1 MEIEVPHNHEAPGKG
16 LKHYFFDFL
25 MLFLAVFCGFLAEN
39 IREHRVEN
47 ERAEVLANNLYKE
60 ILVDSIRI
68 QQMNEVRKIKESE
81 CSYFISYVKDSN
93 LTTLSNHFYRAFSW
107 AFIQTGRILFE
118 PDDGILNQLKH
129 SGELRYFKS
138 AELQEAV
145 GELSVAIANIRAR
158 NERAYG
164 MVEMYIRPFTLKY
177 YDFDWL
183 NALTRNGE
191 FEFADAMLQNL
202 EVPINGKIPNLNQ
215 FDRKE
220 AENIASYYLLMLRST
235 RMAKY
240 SKYTSVNHRLLEIL
254 RKEYHLE

>member
-1 MEIEVPHNHEAPGKG
+1 MEVEIPHTQNAPGKG
-16 LKHYFFDFL
+16 WKHYFIDFL

-47 ERAEVLANNLYKE
+47 ERAEILAYNLYKE

-68 QQMNEVRKIKESE
+68 QQMIEVRKIKESE
-81 CSYFISYVKDSN
+81 CSYFISCVKDSN
-93 LTTLSNHFYRAFSW
+93 LTTLSNRFYRAFSW

-118 PDDGILNQLKH
+118 PDDGILNQLKN

-138 AELQEAV
+138 AEFQEAV

-158 NERAYG
+158 NEREYG
-164 MVEMYIRPFTLKY
+164 MVEMYIRPFTLKH

-183 NALTRNGE
+183 NALIRNGE
-191 FEFADAMLQNL
+191 YEFSDAMLQNL
-202 EVPINGKIPNLNQ
+202 EVPINGKISNINK

-235 RMAKY
+235 RMAQY
-240 SKYTSVNHRLLEIL
+240 AKYTSANKKLLEIL